1 MIINENIIEIL
12 NKYLAS
18 INNYNDFFFT
28 TISINKNIKN
38 IEVFYIK
45 GIILINNIFN
55 FSLLYV
61 DSLIDIYNLCE
72 KGYIYF
78 VEFLNQIC
86 LTNYL
91 ENNSFEL
98 TMKDAIIFSYKK
110 TIFTIDSSINI
121 NISDINNYKLNII
134 NEFIYIINNI
144 SIINSKN
151 LYNFINTHNND
162 KYKDKDIDH
171 KDIND
176 KDINHKDINYKDIN
190 GINSINSIINNNIN
204 DKLKVNNINEMLNK
218 ESQYINKFIKKLF
231 LIFDLQCKKFV
242 INDNLITYLKN
253 INTFLFTINNNYKD
267 NYDIEYYKNIILLIE
282 KYIIKKIF
290 YKNIFNDN
298 LYYKNMI
305 YNIKNN
311 KNINDN
317 DNDNDLF
324 NFNQIHI

>member
-28 TISINKNIKN
+28 NISINKNIKN
-38 IEVFYIK
+38 IEIFYIK

-86 LTNYL
+86 ITNYL

-98 TMKDAIIFSYKK
+98 TMKDATIFSYKK

-121 NISDINNYKLNII
+121 NNSDINNYKLNII

-151 LYNFINTHNND
+151 LYNFIHTHN
-162 KYKDKDIDH
+162 
-171 KDIND
+171 ND
-176 KDINHKDINYKDIN
+176 KDINHKDINDKDKD
-190 GINSINSIINNNIN
+190 INSINSIINNNIN
-204 DKLKVNNINEMLNK
+204 EKLNVNNINNINNINEMLNK

-231 LIFDLQCKKFV
+231 LIFDLQSKKFV
-242 INDNLITYLKN
+242 INDNLIIYLKN
-253 INTFLFTINNNYKD
+253 ISTFLFTINNNYKE

-282 KYIIKKIF
+282 KYFIKKIF

-305 YNIKNN
+305 YNIKNY
-311 KNINDN
+311 KNIN

>member
-18 INNYNDFFFT
+18 INNYNEFFFT
-28 TISINKNIKN
+28 NISINKDIQ
-38 IEVFYIK
+38 ILEIFYIK

-55 FSLLYV
+55 FSLLYL

-86 LTNYL
+86 MTNYL

-98 TMKDAIIFSYKK
+98 TIKDAIIFSYKK
-110 TIFTIDSSINI
+110 TIFTIDSTINI
-121 NISDINNYKLNII
+121 NNSDYNIYKLNII

-151 LYNFINTHNND
+151 LYNFIH
-162 KYKDKDIDH
+162 ID
-171 KDIND
+171 N
-176 KDINHKDINYKDIN
+176 NYKDIN
-190 GINSINSIINNNIN
+190 NTNTINNIGITNKLYTNNIN
-204 DKLKVNNINEMLNK
+204 DMLNK
-218 ESQYINKFIKKLF
+218 ESQYINKFLKKLF
-231 LIFDLQCKKFV
+231 VILDLQSKQFL
-242 INDNLITYLKN
+242 INDNLVIYLKN
-253 INTFLFTINNNYKD
+253 INSFLFTINNNYKED
-267 NYDIEYYKNIILLIE
+267 YSIEYNNNIIMLIE

-290 YKNIFNDN
+290 HKNIFNDN

-305 YNIKNN
+305 YNINN
-311 KNINDN
+311 I
-317 DNDNDLF
+317 NDNDLF